1 MTDFDE
7 IIGGNTQEHNPHWP
21 QILNHSYRILIV
33 DNFGSFKTN
42 VLISII
48 NHQPEIHKI
57 FLHAKDPYA
66 LKYQYLKKKFVNR
79 LIWKIIRT
87 QRLSWR
93 NLMISRMSIKVLKIT
108 ILEKQ
113 ERVDMTL
120 GYDCW
125 YDQKWKVWP
134 SSHCVIY

>member
-1 MTDFDE
+1 MGFFDKVRNIEIKTEDLGDKASENIQLNTMTDFDE

-66 LKYQYLKKKFVNR
+66 LKYQYLKKK
-79 LIWKIIRT
+79 IC
-87 QRLSWR
+87 
-93 NLMISRMSIKVLKIT
+93 
-108 ILEKQ
+108 E
-113 ERVDMTL
+113 
-120 GYDCW
+120 
-125 YDQKWKVWP
+125 
-134 SSHCVIY
+134 

>member
-7 IIGGNTQEHNPHWP
+7 VIGGNTQEHNPHWP
-21 QILNHSYRILIV
+21 QIPNHSYRMLIV
-33 DNFGSFKTN
+33 GSFGSWKTN

-48 NHQPEIHKI
+48 NHQTGIHKI

-66 LKYQYLKKKFVNR
+66 LKCQYLKKKCVNR
-79 LIWKIIRT
+79 LVWKIMRI

-93 NLMISRMSIKVLKIT
+93 NLMISRMSIKVLKIA

-113 ERVDMTL
+113 ESFDMTL
-120 GYDCW
+120 WYDCW
-125 YDQKWKVWP
+125 YDQK
-134 SSHCVIY
+134 